1 MFFKNYYRLALLV
14 KCKYIDREKKD
25 KNYIKD
31 EIEIS
36 FHDSDESDEE
46 LSGEEKY
53 LQKFI
58 YY

>member
-1 MFFKNYYRLALLV
+1 M